1 MATAIRI
8 CDCLIR
14 VKFSWWWKLWEFGNC
29 GALSR
34 WTSEGDLVGTGILKG
49 NSDLFLLPCECKMFF
64 FKVAYCK
71 LKFYVGGHLMG
82 FELVLERIAQKKSKF
97 SIFKEFHI
105 SDFSRAFFRNLLL
118 ILSSLL
124 QVLRQTFLSTVYLH
138 LSWLVSRDVV
148 MCFNESPFLRQTA
161 NFDEMHSWV

>member
-14 VKFSWWWKLWEFGNC
+14 VKFSWWWKLWEFDNC
-29 GALSR
+29 GALSG

-49 NSDLFLLPCECKMFF
+49 NSDLFLWPCACKMFF
-64 FKVAYCK
+64 FLSRL
-71 LKFYVGGHLMG
+71 LKFDVGRHLMG

-97 SIFKEFHI
+97 SIFREFHI

-124 QVLRQTFLSTVYLH
+124 QVLRRTFLSTVYLH